1 MIPESGIRPPVD
13 SYARTDTGLGSGISR
28 RWALLA
34 GRGTFQ
40 FRGSDWPEGSLDGI
54 LVQLGLDLVEVRKIL
69 ASGPYRRS
77 VRTRI
82 KGRRHRGFRSGR
94 NGTGGPDF
102 VIMNQGRTDASARR

>member
-1 MIPESGIRPPVD
+1 MQD
-13 SYARTDTGLGSGISR
+13 TDTGPGSEVGRPATTLGR
-28 RWALLA
+28 A
-34 GRGTFQ
+34 GTLHFPQVG
-40 FRGSDWPEGSLDGI
+40 WPEGALDGI
-54 LVQLGLDLVEVRKIL
+54 LVRTGLDLVEVRKIL

-94 NGTGGPDF
+94 KGTGGPDF